1 MPKKKLKKQ
10 SGEAL
15 LSEVRKEMGQPRA
28 AASTRS
34 EVSGA
39 SCPRVDGMLPAKFV
53 DRPDRR
59 GRIGELIPKRLDNA
73 HKAESL
79 SRV

>member
-15 LSEVRKEMGQPRA
+15 LCEVRKEMAQPRA

-34 EVSGA
+34 EVLGLSRLLV
-39 SCPRVDGMLPAKFV
+39 PRVKKTFSAVLAPPRAAP
-53 DRPDRR
+53 R
-59 GRIGELIPKRLDNA
+59 
-73 HKAESL
+73 
-79 SRV
+79 

>member
-15 LSEVRKEMGQPRA
+15 LSEVRKEMAQPRA

-39 SCPRVDGMLPAKFV
+39 SYPRLVAARDQKTFSAVLEPSRAK
-53 DRPDRR
+53 R
-59 GRIGELIPKRLDNA
+59 
-73 HKAESL
+73 
-79 SRV
+79 

>member
-1 MPKKKLKKQ
+1 MPRKTLKKQ

-15 LSEVRKEMGQPRA
+15 LSEVRKEMAQPRA

-39 SCPRVDGMLPAKFV
+39 SCPRVDGNSSLNLFTGPN
-53 DRPDRR
+53 RR
-59 GRIGELIPKRLDNA
+59 VRMGKLIPKR
-73 HKAESL
+73 
-79 SRV
+79 